1 MGSPE
6 QRRDLWRQQSL
17 IQRLRQLVCQCPSAT
32 LAGAADGLGRNKG
45 ASMDFVEAMDVAI
58 NGAALE
64 LENERLYRRAPFPLY
79 GLSPHWQGE
88 RLLGDSEESSITS
101 LDSGLVESRGLQ
113 LGLMH
118 GNPLDVADLHVVS
131 SVGVQRPPLAWLL
144 STQVGRRPGSTLAEE
159 ESPFDSQARADTVS
173 LGVNYEFVVFEI
185 LQGRGGWVARA
196 DRVDHLLTLESD
208 GFPIEDVALHII
220 TDLEPYIRGRRQ
232 LLERLRGA
240 E

>member
-1 MGSPE
+1 
-6 QRRDLWRQQSL
+6 
-17 IQRLRQLVCQCPSAT
+17 
-32 LAGAADGLGRNKG
+32 
-45 ASMDFVEAMDVAI
+45 MDFADARDFEIDV
-58 NGAALE
+58 AALE

-88 RLLGDSEESSITS
+88 RLLGDGEESSITS

-131 SVGVQRPPLAWLL
+131 SVGVHRAPLAWLL
-144 STQVGRRPGSTLAEE
+144 STREGRRPATLPEE
-159 ESPFDSQARADTVS
+159 VSPFESQAPADRVS
-173 LGVNYEFVVFEI
+173 LEVNHEFVVFEI
-185 LQGRGGWVARA
+185 LRGRGGWVARA

-232 LLERLRGA
+232 FMERLRGA